1 MTSAAPTQKRARGR
15 KTWTHIHCI
24 FFLFFITFLL
34 SAFIGGVLY
43 LFVLL
48 DIPDIRSLESYR
60 PRLTTR
66 ILDNRQQV
74 IGTVY
79 SENRLFISGREMP
92 DQLAKAF
99 VAAEDARFYQ
109 HPGVDF
115 WSIMRAL
122 AHNIKVGNRGQGGST
137 IGNRG
142 QGGSTIT
149 QQVTRSL
156 LLSRKKLYSRKI
168 KEAILAYRIDSL
180 LSKDDIISIYLNQIY
195 LGEGAYGVE
204 AAARV
209 YFNKHAR
216 ELELA
221 EIALLAGLPQ
231 APSRYSPFK
240 DMEAAKKRQAYVLNR
255 MAEEGYI
262 TPTAAR
268 RAYNQPL
275 TLAEDEDTSECSYFV
290 RHVKNYIEQKYGHEA
305 ATGGG
310 LTIYTTL
317 DRSLQKAAVAAII
330 KGTKESAARQ
340 HGGLRLNPVPQG
352 SLISMDIATGRVRAM
367 VGGVNFSDSQFNRAV
382 QAKRQPGSA
391 FKPIV
396 YAAALIKGMTPA
408 MLISDAP
415 LKLPGSAPD
424 ETWTPKNFDG
434 KYNGP
439 TTLRDGLIH
448 SRNIV
453 TIRLL
458 RETGIKET
466 TALARKL
473 GIHSPLAKNLSLALG
488 SSEVSLLELTGA
500 YAAFGNGGKTVR
512 PFFIEKIIDRDG
524 RILEKNKPQSRT
536 AITSRIAYQIT
547 LMLQGVIEEGTG
559 KAAKGLQVAAAGK
572 TGTTDH
578 NRDAWFI
585 GYTPT
590 LVTGVWIGHDQK
602 RSLGRG
608 ETGGRAAAP
617 IWLDFM
623 TGATRNDRSAAIFP
637 LPD

>member
-1 MTSAAPTQKRARGR
+1 MTSATLTKKRISRQ

-24 FFLFFITFLL
+24 YFLFFITFVLC
-34 SAFIGGVLY
+34 AFIGGVLY

-48 DIPDIRSLESYR
+48 DIPDIHSIESYR
-60 PRLTTR
+60 PKLTTR

-79 SENRLFISGREMP
+79 NENRLFISGREMP
-92 DQLAKAF
+92 DLLAKAF

-115 WSIMRAL
+115 WSIIRAL
-122 AHNIKVGNRGQGGST
+122 IHNIKVGNRA
-137 IGNRG
+137 

-180 LSKDDIISIYLNQIY
+180 LSKDDIMAIYLNQIY

-204 AAARV
+204 AAAQV
-209 YFNKHAR
+209 YFGKQAR

-221 EIALLAGLPQ
+221 EIALLAGMPQ

-240 DMEAAKKRQAYVLNR
+240 DMEAAKMRQAYVLNR

-268 RAYNQPL
+268 RAYNQSL
-275 TLAEDEDTSECSYFV
+275 TLAKEQDTSDCGYFV
-290 RHVKNYIEQKYGHEA
+290 QQVKNYIEQKYGHEA
-305 ATGGG
+305 ATDGG
-310 LTIYTTL
+310 LTVYTTL
-317 DRSLQKAAVAAII
+317 DRSLQKAAVAAIVQ
-330 KGTKESAARQ
+330 GTKKLAARQ
-340 HGGLRLNPVPQG
+340 RGGLAMNTPPQG
-352 SLISMDIATGRVRAM
+352 SLISMDITTGRIRAM
-367 VGGVNFSDSQFNRAV
+367 VGGVNFTESQFNRAV

-396 YAAALIKGMTPA
+396 YAAALEKGMTPA
-408 MLISDAP
+408 TLINDTP
-415 LKLPGSAPD
+415 IQLPGSAPGKR
-424 ETWTPKNFDG
+424 WRPKNFDG
-434 KYNGP
+434 KFLGP

-453 TIRLL
+453 TVKIL
-458 RETGIKET
+458 RQTGIKPT
-466 TALARKL
+466 TTLARKL
-473 GIHSPLAKNLSLALG
+473 GIHSPLVQNLSLALG
-488 SSEVSLLELTGA
+488 SSEVSLMELTAA

-512 PFFIEKIIDRDG
+512 PFYIEKIIDRNG
-524 RILEKNKPQSRT
+524 TTLEQNKPQSRA
-536 AITSRIAYQIT
+536 AITNRIAYQIT

-559 KAAKGLQVAAAGK
+559 KAAKGLRVAAAGK

-585 GYTPT
+585 GYTPR
-590 LVTGVWIGHDQK
+590 LVTGVWVGHDQK

-623 TGATRNDRSAAIFP
+623 TAATQNDQQGSMFP
-637 LPD
+637 LPN

>member
-1 MTSAAPTQKRARGR
+1 MTLAAPTRKRVSARR
-15 KTWTHIHCI
+15 TWTHIHCI

-34 SAFIGGVLY
+34 SVFIGGVLY

-60 PRLTTR
+60 PKLTTQ

-74 IGTVY
+74 IGTIFN
-79 SENRLFISGREMP
+79 ENRLYIAGPDMP
-92 DQLAKAF
+92 DLIAKAF

-122 AHNIKVGNRGQGGST
+122 AHNIRA
-137 IGNRG
+137 GNRG

-149 QQVTRSL
+149 QQATRSL

-204 AAARV
+204 AAARI
-209 YFNKHAR
+209 YFGKHAR

-221 EIALLAGLPQ
+221 EIAVLAGLPQ

-240 DMEAAKKRQAYVLNR
+240 DMEAAKDRQAYVLNR

-268 RAYNQPL
+268 RAYNRPL
-275 TLAEDEDTSECSYFV
+275 ILAAEEDTSDCGYFV
-290 RHVKNYIEQKYGHEA
+290 QHIQNYIERKYGHETA
-305 ATGGG
+305 MDGG
-310 LTIYTTL
+310 LTVYTTL
-317 DRSLQKAAVAAII
+317 DRGLQKRAVAAINW
-330 KGTKESAARQ
+330 GTKESAARQ
-340 HGGLRLNPVPQG
+340 RGGLAINTPPQG
-352 SLISMDIATGRVRAM
+352 SLISMDITTGMVRAM
-367 VGGVNFSDSQFNRAV
+367 VGGVNFSDSQFNRAI
-382 QAKRQPGSA
+382 QARRQPGSA
-391 FKPIV
+391 FKPVV
-396 YAAALIKGMTPA
+396 YAAALIQGMTPA
-408 MLISDAP
+408 TLISDSP
-415 LKLPGSAPD
+415 LELPGPVPG
-424 ETWTPKNFDG
+424 ERWTPKNFDG
-434 KYNGP
+434 KFLGP
-439 TTLRDGLIH
+439 TTLRDGLIQ

-453 TIRLL
+453 TVRLL
-458 RETGIKET
+458 QETGIKPT

-473 GIHSPLAKNLSLALG
+473 GIHSPLAQNLSLALG
-488 SSEVSLLELTGA
+488 SSEVSLLELTAA
-500 YAAFGNGGKTVR
+500 YAPFGNGGKAVR
-512 PFFIEKIIDRDG
+512 PFFVEKIIDRDG
-524 RILEKNKPQSRT
+524 KILEENKPHLQT
-536 AITSRIAYQIT
+536 AITNRIAYQVT

-559 KAAKGLQVAAAGK
+559 KAARGLKVAAAGK

-590 LVTGVWIGHDQK
+590 LVTGVWVGHDHK
-602 RSLGRG
+602 LSLGHG

-617 IWLDFM
+617 IWLYFM
-623 TGATRNDRSAAIFP
+623 TAATQNDRPGTIFP
-637 LPD
+637 LPE

>member
-1 MTSAAPTQKRARGR
+1 MTSAAAPQKHGSRQ

-34 SAFIGGVLY
+34 SVFIGGVLY

-48 DIPDIRSLESYR
+48 DIPDIRSLESYQ
-60 PRLTTR
+60 PKLTTQ

-74 IGTVY
+74 IGTIFD
-79 SENRLFISGREMP
+79 ENRLYIAGSDMP
-92 DQLAKAF
+92 DLVAKAF

-122 AHNIKVGNRGQGGST
+122 VHNLRV
-137 IGNRG
+137 GNRG

-156 LLSRKKLYSRKI
+156 LLTRKKLYSRKI

-204 AAARV
+204 TAARV
-209 YFNKHAR
+209 YFGKHAR

-221 EIALLAGLPQ
+221 EIAVLAGLPQ

-240 DMEAAKKRQAYVLNR
+240 DMDAAKKRQAYVLNR

-268 RAYNQPL
+268 RVYNEPL
-275 TLAEDEDTSECSYFV
+275 TLAEEEDTSDCGYFV
-290 RHVKNYIEQKYGHEA
+290 QHVKNYIEQKYGHET
-305 ATGGG
+305 ATDGG

-317 DRSLQKAAVAAII
+317 DRSMQKAAVAAINR
-330 KGTKESAARQ
+330 GAKESAARQ
-340 HGGLRLNPVPQG
+340 RGGPSLNTPPQG
-352 SLISMDIATGRVRAM
+352 SLISMDTATGRVRAM
-367 VGGVNFSDSQFNRAV
+367 VGGLNFADSQFNRAV
-382 QAKRQPGSA
+382 QARRQPGSA

-396 YAAALIKGMTPA
+396 YAAALIQGMTPA
-408 MLISDAP
+408 TLISDSP
-415 LKLPGSAPD
+415 LQLPGSAPG
-424 ETWTPKNFDG
+424 ERWTPKNFDD

-458 RETGIKET
+458 QETGIKPT
-466 TALARKL
+466 TALAREL
-473 GIHSPLAKNLSLALG
+473 GIRSPLTSNLSLALG
-488 SSEVSLLELTGA
+488 SSEVSLLELTAA
-500 YAAFGNGGKTVR
+500 YAAFGNGGKAVR
-512 PFFIEKIIDRDG
+512 PLFIEKIIARDG
-524 RILEKNKPQSRT
+524 KVLEQNKPQLKA
-536 AITSRIAYQIT
+536 AITNRIAYQIT

-559 KAAKGLQVAAAGK
+559 RAAKGLQVAAAGK

-590 LVTGVWIGHDQK
+590 LVTGVWVGHDQK

-623 TGATRNDRSAAIFP
+623 TTATQNDGQASIFP